1 MLSLI
6 INIAVGLLY
15 AVILLVFIRAAL
27 SFISPYPTNEPW
39 RLLIRVTEPMLAPI
53 RRRLPPVSG
62 FDLSPLVVTLVAFFL
77 IAALR
82 SIS

>member
-6 INIAVGLLY
+6 INIVVDLLY
-15 AVILLVFIRAAL
+15 VVILLVFIRAAL

-53 RRRLPPVSG
+53 RRLLPPVSG
-62 FDLSPLVVTLVAFFL
+62 FDLSPLVLTLALFFI
-77 IAALR
+77 IAALH
-82 SIS
+82 SIT